1 MISVLSLFSLG
12 LGLNLGTKQL
22 RHSSGWT
29 GAKVDPYV
37 SGNRKA
43 SAIL

>member
-1 MISVLSLFSLG
+1 MISVLSMFSLG

-29 GAKVDPYV
+29 EAKGDP
-37 SGNRKA
+37 SFLETERPQP
-43 SAIL
+43 SL